1 MSRKN
6 VRFVFIYAA
15 ATLLALYTLLPIVWV
30 VLTSLKAEGEIVAFP
45 PHVFPQQW
53 TLDNYHRMLFE
64 TDYRYYARNSL
75 IVGVGGTLLVMVLSI
90 ASGYAYSK
98 FFNYRAKNPMM
109 IFIIIA
115 RMVPEIAVIIP
126 LYFLM
131 QTYNLYDSKLGL
143 ILMLSAMAFPLAT
156 WLLKT
161 FFDDVPVSVAEA
173 AIIDGC
179 SSVGVLIRVILPISW
194 PAIASTVT
202 ITFLTVWNSFLIPL
216 VFTKS
221 VGSKTLPVAISE
233 LAYGEYGVNWGG
245 LSATAI
251 ITIIPV
257 FLIGLFAQK
266 YLTAGLTAGAEKG

>member
-1 MSRKN
+1 MSRKTLRM
-6 VRFVFIYAA
+6 VLIYTA

-30 VLTSLKAEGEIVAFP
+30 LLTSLKAEAEIISFP
-45 PHVFPQQW
+45 PHAFPRHL
-53 TLDNYHRMLFE
+53 TLDNYSRMLFQ

-75 IVGVGGTLLVMVLSI
+75 IVGVVGTALVMVLSV

-98 FFNYRAKNPMM
+98 FFSYKAKNPMM

-131 QTYNLYDSKLGL
+131 QTYDLYDSRTGL
-143 ILMLSAMAFPLAT
+143 ILMLAAMAFPLAT

-161 FFDDVPVSVAEA
+161 FFDDVPVSIAEA
-173 AIIDGC
+173 ATIDGC
-179 SSVGVLIRVILPISW
+179 SSVGVLVRVILPISW

-202 ITFLTVWNSFLIPL
+202 ITFLTIWNSFLIPL

-221 VGSKTLPVAISE
+221 VNSKTLPVAISE
-233 LAYGEYGVNWGG
+233 IAYGEYGVNWGG
-245 LSATAI
+245 LSAIAM
-251 ITIIPV
+251 ITIVPV

>member
-1 MSRKN
+1 MSKKTLRL
-6 VRFVFIYAA
+6 VLIYSA
-15 ATLLALYTLLPIVWV
+15 ATLLALYTLLPILWV
-30 VLTSLKAEGEIVAFP
+30 LLTSLKTESEIVSFP
-45 PHVFPQQW
+45 PRIFPDHVTF
-53 TLDNYHRMLFE
+53 DNYARMFE

-75 IVGVGGTLLVMVLSI
+75 IVGVAGTALVMILSV
-90 ASGYAYSK
+90 ASGYSYSK
-98 FFNYRAKNPMM
+98 FFAYKAKNAMM

-131 QTYNLYDSKLGL
+131 QTYDLYDSKTGL
-143 ILMLSAMAFPLAT
+143 ILMLAAMAFPLAT

-161 FFDDVPVSVAEA
+161 FFDDVPVSITEA
-173 AIIDGC
+173 ATIDGC
-179 SSVGVLIRVILPISW
+179 SSMGVLVRVILPISW

-202 ITFLTVWNSFLIPL
+202 ITFLTIWNSFLIPL

-221 VGSKTLPVAISE
+221 IESKTLPVAISE
-233 LAYGEYGVNWGG
+233 IAYGEYGVNWGG
-245 LSATAI
+245 LSAIAI
-251 ITIIPV
+251 ITIVPV